1 MKTSDDH
8 KDGDKNMKF
17 DAIVDYQMNELETRA
32 YTLSLIWH
40 ERARKMFPN
49 YSHQKIKKSGD
60 PRTGLIFKICY
71 K

>member
-32 YTLSLIWH
+32 YTLSLILY
-40 ERARKMFPN
+40 RARTEILSREKN
-49 YSHQKIKKSGD
+49 AQWVQRVQK
-60 PRTGLIFKICY
+60 
-71 K
+71 